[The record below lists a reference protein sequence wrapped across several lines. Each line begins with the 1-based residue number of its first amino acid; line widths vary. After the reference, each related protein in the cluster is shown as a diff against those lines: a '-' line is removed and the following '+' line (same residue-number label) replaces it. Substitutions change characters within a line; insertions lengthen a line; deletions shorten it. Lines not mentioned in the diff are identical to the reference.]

1 MSSRWIVARVANT
14 IRERP
19 ILFNSLTGFLLC
31 AGSDAIA
38 QKIESSKGPQ
48 GVNNTDDGTDSGHVH
63 HRDDDVNPQTMDG
76 ARALLEKESFDY
88 HRVLSAG
95 FIGAFFGGFVY
106 PFAYARLDTLWKGVH
121 FSSVFK
127 KSVVEIGTV
136 GIFVNCISMSSRGL
150 LGGHESEHVA
160 QHVFQEMP
168 TVTMNDVRVW
178 LPYNLVAFS
187 IIPVHIRPS
196 TTAMMEATWQA
207 YISIR
212 SNAYKENI

>member
-1 MSSRWIVARVANT
+1 V
-14 IRERP
+14 
-19 ILFNSLTGFLLC
+19 TGFLLC

-48 GVNNTDDGTDSGHVH
+48 GVNSDGKDSEIVH
-63 HRDDDVNPQTMDG
+63 HHDMNTRKTDE
-76 ARALLEKESFDY
+76 ARSLEKESFDY
-88 HRVLSAG
+88 HRFLSAG

-150 LGGHESEHVA
+150 LGGHQSEDVA

-207 YISIR
+207 YICIR
-212 SNAYKENI
+212 SFKSAHKT